1 MNKRNLVEDL
11 VICDAATPGPWIWW
25 GYGES
30 IGDGIRSINQKIL
43 MADDNKLVIVNKENI
58 NLMVEAR
65 QGWPEAIKRAISAEE
80 EVERLKGQLQDAL
93 NTLDW
98 YATACHW
105 FAGEFDGEGKFKT
118 MVSSDVGKRARDAIQ
133 RIQGDKGEVTES

>member
-1 MNKRNLVEDL
+1 MNKLTL
-11 VICDAATPGPWIWW
+11 A
-25 GYGES
+25 
-30 IGDGIRSINQKIL
+30 Q
-43 MADDNKLVIVNKENI
+43 
-58 NLMVEAR
+58 
-65 QGWPEAIKRAISAEE
+65 AEE
-80 EVERLKGQLQDAL
+80 YRLRKSKLKAGPELKAFAIEIRDRHGLTDQETLHVFYGVTDLLDIAKSEIEHLNTQLQDAL

-133 RIQGDKGEVTES
+133 RIQGDKG